1 MTRDARPSEAFV
13 STLTRR
19 LGIAVVFG
27 AIALGAIP
35 ASAQELSLGYQW
47 QQLSFDIEDEFDEFL
62 DDSLTAPLGF
72 NIDVAGPIT
81 PSLDI
86 FGQFDWSRKSD
97 DFDVFGVSLESRLN
111 FMTFGAG
118 LRWSSRANPSV
129 TPFVQ
134 GLFGATRSSLDC
146 EVTGFDCDD
155 ELEQLVG
162 DELNATNPMMQIGG
176 GVAIP
181 MGGVSALGQLDYRRI
196 FAGDDVGVNGFRFVL
211 GVRLGGR

>member
-1 MTRDARPSEAFV
+1 M
-13 STLTRR
+13 STLARR

-27 AIALGAIP
+27 AFALGAIP

-47 QQLSFDIEDEFDEFL
+47 QQLSFDIDEFDEFL

-72 NIDVAGPIT
+72 NIDVAGPISS
-81 PSLDI
+81 SLDL

-97 DFDVFGVSLESRLN
+97 DFDVFGVRLESRLD
-111 FMTFGAG
+111 FITFGAG
-118 LRWSSRANPSV
+118 LRWSGRANPSV

-134 GLFGATRSSLDC
+134 ALFGATRSSLDC
-146 EVTGFDCDD
+146 EVTGFDCND
-155 ELEQLVG
+155 ELEELVG